1 MKETQEFLE
10 NFQQCLEKETFVKLT
25 LSKPAQKGGSLR
37 NIYGRPVEI
46 RGRHLISFT
55 LRHRTHDITKNL
67 DHPAAL
73 LQVEEWLGQDLLNG
87 DLFTTEQDVS
97 IQFSKKRK
105 ARLFRRPPSQTQ
117 RPSTQHDKQ
126 KQRLIQSEGKQYLQ
140 KLEIVGKDGNVR
152 KSGQKKFRQIN
163 KYIEIIESVI
173 KQSNLPEA
181 PHIVDMGS
189 GKGYLTFAL
198 YDYLRQ
204 AGRSPVIT
212 GIELRQNLVDFCNQ
226 LAKEEGFTDLN
237 FLASDIH
244 DYHPER
250 IDMLIALHACD
261 TATDIAIAKGIKVN
275 ASVIIVA
282 PCCHKQIR
290 KEMDCH
296 TPMQSILRH
305 GIMEERQAELVT
317 DGLRALL
324 MEDRG
329 YQTRVF
335 EFISTEHTP
344 KNLMIVGTKGK
355 RNEKAQDDVAAIK
368 QTYGIK
374 QHYLETLLDKG

>member
-1 MKETQEFLE
+1 MEETQEFLK

-46 RGRHLISFT
+46 KGRHLISFT
-55 LRHRTHDITKNL
+55 LRHRTQDITKNL
-67 DHPAAL
+67 DPVAAIP
-73 LQVEEWLGQDLLNG
+73 QVEEWLGQDMLNG

-126 KQRLIQSEGKQYLQ
+126 KKRLVQSEGKQYLQ

-173 KQSNLPEA
+173 KQSNLPDD

-226 LAKEEGFTDLN
+226 LAREEGFADLN

-261 TATDIAIAKGIKVN
+261 IATDIAIAKGIKAN

-368 QTYGIK
+368 QTYGIR
-374 QHYLETLLDKG
+374 QHYLETLLNL